1 MYRLDK
7 NHEQVFKK
15 GQKIA
20 TLIVLLVSSIIS
32 IVYISLLSLIS
43 DPTIIYNFSI
53 DLFVRIFS
61 VVLAILAVA
70 SCILCYMSNN
80 KDEIF
85 IISLMYMVFSID
97 IMYGSFDSM
106 VLTNSTI
113 NISNYITVSTSL
125 IRISILMILI
135 FPFNKTKKWI
145 INNKIKSVILVLLLP
160 ITVGTLRIN
169 GIYNVGIKVIEE
181 FIGYNIFLV
190 IVYIIFTI
198 RFILKSIQE
207 DEYIYAVISGSI
219 FFFAI
224 KAVYAIIGVLRPS
237 TDLKLVSLSIT
248 YIGFIILI
256 GGLLTE
262 LAFSIRRNKSLE
274 NENQLFYKLVDD
286 SRYSFIIVYD
296 ENKKL
301 KYANKTL
308 REYLFNDKDPS
319 DEEVEKEINK
329 YIYNLG
335 ENILNKVYEK
345 LSKSDDW
352 KGNIKINEDIT
363 LNCFIQ
369 KVYTYDGKQNIAII
383 FRDISH
389 RIRAEKNL
397 IEYEK
402 LKNHETIKNEFFAN
416 VSHELRT
423 PLNIFYSTIQL
434 LDIKSKDKIEDF
446 RDVYLNHRQCLKTNC
461 QRMLRLINN
470 IVDIT
475 KMDVGFTK
483 AKFENCDI
491 IRLVEDITLSV
502 INYANP
508 KNITITFDTEVEE
521 HTIKCDPS
529 MIERVMLNLLS
540 NSIKFTKEDGNI
552 LVNIFVDEEWVHI
565 RVKDNGIGI
574 PLDIQSIIF
583 ERFIQSD
590 KSLTRMNEGSGIGL
604 SIVKSIV
611 ELNEGEIYLDSD
623 GENGTEFEI
632 LLPNK
637 VLEGQEDTQEH
648 IYEVDMQKI
657 QLELSDI
664 YKLYQ

>member
-1 MYRLDK
+1 MYAINK
-7 NHEQVFKK
+7 NNEEVLKK
-15 GQKIA
+15 RNKLA
-20 TLIVLLVSSIIS
+20 TFSILVVSLIIS
-32 IVYISLLSLIS
+32 IVYVFLLSLIS
-43 DPTIIYNFSI
+43 DPSIICNFTI
-53 DLFVRIFS
+53 DLFIRVFS
-61 VVLAILAVA
+61 VVLAIIAVA
-70 SCILCYMSNN
+70 SCILCYISNN
-80 KDEIF
+80 KDEVF
-85 IISLMYMVFSID
+85 IISLMYMVFVID
-97 IMYGSFDSM
+97 ITYGSFDSM
-106 VLTNSTI
+106 VLTHSII
-113 NISNYITVSTSL
+113 NISDYITVSTSL

-135 FPFNKTKKWI
+135 FPFNNTRRWI
-145 INNKIKSVILVLLLP
+145 INNKIKSIVLVLILP
-160 ITVGTLRIN
+160 VTVGILRLN
-169 GIYNVGIKVIEE
+169 GVYFIGIKSAKE
-181 FIGYNIFLV
+181 FIAYNGFLV
-190 IVYIIFTI
+190 IVYVIFTI

-207 DEYIYAVISGSI
+207 EEYIYAVLSASI
-219 FFFAI
+219 FLFAI
-224 KAVYAIIGVLRPS
+224 KATYAIVGVLKPS
-237 TDLKLVSLSIT
+237 IDLKLVSISIT

-286 SRYSFIIVYD
+286 SRYSFIIIYD
-296 ENKKL
+296 ENRKL
-301 KYANKTL
+301 KYVNKTL
-308 REYLFNDKDPS
+308 KEYLLNDKHAS
-319 DEEVEKEINK
+319 DEETEKEINK

-335 ENILNKVYEK
+335 GNILNRVYK
-345 LSKSDDW
+345 RLSKSDDW

-521 HTIKCDPS
+521 HTIKCDPA

-552 LVNIFVDEEWVHI
+552 LVNTFVDEEWVHI

-664 YKLYQ
+664 YKLYK